1 MSQSSAHEQP
11 FLDAATSSGPS
22 LSHADPGSWWNA
34 WRLVECIAVFAV
46 GAAIMSFIYTDPPG
60 TPPREIG
67 LPGNDS
73 YYHIKMASMI
83 PEVGLLDQ
91 FPWLQFCYF
100 TNEGQNFV
108 SHHYGFHLLLLPF
121 IQASEW
127 WGDGDPLAAG
137 RWAIATFFGLS
148 LMLFHLLFM
157 GERMRWRWLWLVLF
171 LLMPSQFFGRHAF
184 VRAISPSLCFMLLIL
199 FLMFQRR
206 YLLTGVAI
214 ALYNHLYL
222 GAVMFS
228 PVLVGC
234 YVLAILLGPRGSR
247 RFPTSL
253 ILYSVTGWLTG
264 VLTHPYLSGMM
275 EFLRLQVLGSGLS
288 PDIPVGR
295 EWSPYNDLW
304 WFARMAGPV
313 MIIWATAL
321 CLRVRM
327 GPRFNAKELTL
338 LFLNFGFLVL
348 TMKAKR
354 FIEYW
359 PAFCLLSAAY
369 MSAPLVNRLA
379 SWFDSPQDDGSGSSA
394 QWWKAGLILVAAEV
408 AVAAACLI
416 PGKAGTFIDGFVVE
430 WQLWAV
436 IAAGYLLVPVAAIW
450 SRHSSE
456 DDPPA
461 RWIGVMVIPICV
473 AILFGVVAAVFRFGV
488 GLPDEASPQF
498 SFGWL
503 GGGLVGLMVL
513 GVAFHAHRVARSGT
527 PGRGSWSAR
536 ICFRRTCVTL
546 VAGIG
551 IASAAVA
558 LGAMPLA
565 ARQRD
570 VNSKYDLPAV
580 RAAMDYLKANSQ
592 PGDVVFTDDWDI
604 FPVFFYHNSH
614 NYYIVGLDPKFTQER
629 RPELWERYV
638 KISRGQLPSSVEVKL
653 TNDEGKQTRKRIR
666 VELEDIREHF
676 GARFVVTDRDHKSLA
691 RKLANADDFAKL
703 IYPAATYKVC
713 HNDPYLIFRILEPNE
728 RIAKKATLDDRDD
741 NVVYLSS
748 LDPESVQ
755 QGWGELMLDRT
766 VEGGPIRIGSS
777 IYQRGLGTHTPLTL
791 EYAIPEGYDAFEAYV
806 GIDYDADGNGSAI
819 IAVDL
824 DGREV
829 FKSAI
834 ITGISDALVLQ
845 IPLDG
850 AKRLTLRADPTGDGD
865 KYDHVDWASARFVR
879 AADGD

>member
-1 MSQSSAHEQP
+1 MPQSSAREQP
-11 FLDAATSSGPS
+11 FLETATPGGPPPGRV
-22 LSHADPGSWWNA
+22 DRGSWWNA
-34 WRLVECIAVFAV
+34 WCLVECVAVFAV

-60 TPPREIG
+60 TPPREMG

-73 YYHIKMASMI
+73 YYHVKMASMI
-83 PEVGLLDQ
+83 PEVGLLDK

-100 TNEGQNFV
+100 TEEGQDFV
-108 SHHYGFHLLLLPF
+108 SHHYGFHVLLLPF
-121 IQASEW
+121 IQASKW

-157 GERMRWRWLWLVLF
+157 GERMRWRWIWLVLF

-222 GAVMFS
+222 GAVLFS

-234 YVLAILLGPRGSR
+234 YVLAILLGSRGWR
-247 RFPTSL
+247 RIPMTL

-295 EWSPYNDLW
+295 EWSPYGDLW
-304 WFARMAGPV
+304 WFARMAGPL

-369 MSAPLVNRLA
+369 MSAPLISRLA
-379 SWFDSPQDDGSGSSA
+379 SWFDSPEDIDSGSSV
-394 QWWKAGLILVAAEV
+394 QWWKTGLIVVMAEV
-408 AVAAACLI
+408 AIAAACLI
-416 PGKAGTFIDGFVVE
+416 PGWAGAYVDGFVVE
-430 WQLWAV
+430 WRLWALV
-436 IAAGYLLVPVAAIW
+436 AGMYILAPLAAIW
-450 SRHSSE
+450 TRH
-456 DDPPA
+456 DATPRDPLA
-461 RWIGVMVIPICV
+461 RWIR
-473 AILFGVVAAVFRFGV
+473 VAALALSAPLMIAATVLILLLGV
-488 GLPDEASPQF
+488 GVAGEASPRF
-498 SFGWL
+498 SFGL
-503 GGGLVGLMVL
+503 LSGGLLGLMVL
-513 GVAFHAHRVARSGT
+513 AVALLARQTGSDAAT
-527 PGRGSWSAR
+527 WNIGRCIRG
-536 ICFRRTCVTL
+536 TCVTL

-551 IASAAVA
+551 IVSAAVA
-558 LGAMPLA
+558 LGAFPLA

-580 RAAMDYLKANSQ
+580 RAAMDYLKTNSE

-604 FPVFFYHNSH
+604 FPVFFYYNSH

-629 RPELWERYV
+629 QPELWERYV
-638 KISRGQLPSSVEVKL
+638 KVSRGQIPSSVEVTL
-653 TNDEGKQTRKRIR
+653 TDDDGKEVRKRIR

-691 RKLANADDFAKL
+691 RKLANADHFAEL
-703 IYPAATYKVC
+703 IYPPAPYKVC
-713 HNDPYLIFRILEPNE
+713 HNDPYLIFRVLEPGE
-728 RIAKKATLDDRDD
+728 HLADTASVDDEDD
-741 NVVYLSS
+741 NVLYLSS
-748 LDPESVQ
+748 LDPETVQ

-806 GIDYDADGNGSAI
+806 GIDHDADGKGSAI
-819 IAVDL
+819 VSVDL

-829 FKSAI
+829 FKSPVV
-834 ITGISDALVLQ
+834 TGISDAIVLQ

-879 AADGD
+879 AADDD

>member
-1 MSQSSAHEQP
+1 
-11 FLDAATSSGPS
+11 
-22 LSHADPGSWWNA
+22 
-34 WRLVECIAVFAV
+34 
-46 GAAIMSFIYTDPPG
+46 
-60 TPPREIG
+60 
-67 LPGNDS
+67 
-73 YYHIKMASMI
+73 
-83 PEVGLLDQ
+83 
-91 FPWLQFCYF
+91 
-100 TNEGQNFV
+100 
-108 SHHYGFHLLLLPF
+108 LLPF
-121 IQASEW
+121 IEASKW

-148 LMLFHLLFM
+148 LMLFNLLLM
-157 GERMRWRWLWLVLF
+157 GERMRWRWIWLVLF

-184 VRAISPSLCFMLLIL
+184 VRAISPSLGFMLLII
-199 FLMFQRR
+199 FLMFRRR

-214 ALYNHLYL
+214 GLYNHLYL
-222 GAVMFS
+222 GAVLFS

-234 YVLAILLGPRGSR
+234 YVVAILLGPRGWR
-247 RFPTSL
+247 RIPTSL
-253 ILYSVTGWLTG
+253 IVFSVTGWLTG
-264 VLTHPYLSGMM
+264 VLTHPYLDGMM

-304 WFARMAGPV
+304 WFARMAGPL
-313 MIIWATAL
+313 MIIWAAAL

-327 GPRFNAKELTL
+327 GPTFNAKELALT
-338 LFLNFGFLVL
+338 FLNFGFLVL

-379 SWFDSPQDDGSGSSA
+379 SWFDSPEDTSSGLSLH
-394 QWWKAGLILVAAEV
+394 WWKTGLIVVLAEV

-416 PGKAGTFIDGFVVE
+416 PGRAGAYIDGFVVE
-430 WQLWAV
+430 WRLWALV
-436 IAAGYLLVPVAAIW
+436 AGMYILAPLAAIW
-450 SRHSSE
+450 TRQTSQEE
-456 DDPPA
+456 DPLA
-461 RWIGVMVIPICV
+461 RWLGMVAIPICTALMIGV
-473 AILFGVVAAVFRFGV
+473 TAAILLFGVGIS
-488 GLPDEASPQF
+488 DEALPRF
-498 SFGWL
+498 SL
-503 GGGLVGLMVL
+503 GLLSGGLLGLIVL
-513 GVAFHAHRVARSGT
+513 GVALLARRAGSG
-527 PGRGSWSAR
+527 SSNWS
-536 ICFRRTCVTL
+536 IGCCIQKTGVTL

-551 IASAAVA
+551 VVSAAVA
-558 LGAMPLA
+558 LGALPLA

-570 VNSKYDLPAV
+570 VNSKYDRPAV
-580 RAAMDYLKANSQ
+580 RAAMDYLKTNSQ

-604 FPVFFYHNSH
+604 FPVFFYYNSH

-629 RPELWERYV
+629 EPELWERYV
-638 KISRGQLPSSVEVKL
+638 KVSRGQLPSSVEVTL
-653 TNDEGKQTRKRIR
+653 TDDEGKPVRKRIR

-676 GARFVVTDRDHKSLA
+676 RARFVVTDRDHKSLA
-691 RKLANADDFAKL
+691 RKLANADNFAEL
-703 IYPAATYKVC
+703 IYPAAPYKVC
-713 HNDPYLIFRILEPNE
+713 HNDPYLIFRVLDPGE
-728 RIAKKATLDDRDD
+728 RVADTASVDDEDD
-741 NVVYLSS
+741 NVLYLSS
-748 LDPESVQ
+748 LDPETVQ

-806 GIDYDADGNGSAI
+806 GIDHDTDGNGSAI
-819 IAVDL
+819 ISVDL

-829 FKSAI
+829 FKSPVV
-834 ITGISDALVLQ
+834 TGISDAIVLQ

-879 AADGD
+879 AKNGD